1 MVTPG
6 SISPDSIKNINKRIR
21 TACEQSGRHEKDI
34 NIVAVTKSFGI
45 NAIISAL
52 SLGIRCIGENK
63 SQEVEFK
70 VPQITNT
77 LEKEIHF
84 IGHLQSNKVRKVLNL
99 VDVIETVDSLKLAN
113 KINNLSKELKKKTKI
128 FLQVNTG
135 NDPNKYGFNTKQII
149 LASEKISQMDNLYLS
164 GIMTIPPRLKNKT
177 KLKEIFNKTR
187 KIRDEIQK
195 NINPNCKN
203 LSMGMS
209 ADFEIAIK
217 CGATHIRLGTI
228 LFGKRDKS

>member
-1 MVTPG
+1 MVIPG

-21 TACEQSGRHEKDI
+21 IACEQSGRHEKDI
-34 NIVAVTKSFGI
+34 NIVAVTKSFGL

-77 LEKEIHF
+77 LDKEIHF
-84 IGHLQSNKVRKVLNL
+84 IGHLQSNKVRKILNL

-113 KINNLSKELKKKTKI
+113 KINNLSKELKKRTKI

-135 NDPNKYGFNTKQII
+135 NDPKKYGFNTKKIV

-164 GIMTIPPRLKNKT
+164 GIMTIPPRLKNTT
-177 KLKEIFNKTR
+177 KLKDIFNKTR

-228 LFGKRDKS
+228 LFGKRD

>member
-1 MVTPG
+1 MVIPG

-21 TACEQSGRHEKDI
+21 IACEQSGRHEKDI
-34 NIVAVTKSFGI
+34 NIVAVTKSFGL

-77 LEKEIHF
+77 LDKEIHF
-84 IGHLQSNKVRKVLNL
+84 IGHLQSNKVRKILNL

-113 KINNLSKELKKKTKI
+113 KINNLSKELKKRTKI

-135 NDPNKYGFNTKQII
+135 NDPKKYGFNTKKIV

-164 GIMTIPPRLKNKT
+164 GIMTIPPRLKNTT
-177 KLKEIFNKTR
+177 KLKDIFNKTR

-217 CGATHIRLGTI
+217 YGATHIRLGTI
-228 LFGKRDKS
+228 LFGKRD